1 MITLITHNNIG
12 SMKLYSILKDIILE
26 VASRMEVERAI
37 VNHERVRIYYDGDE
51 TLRPGERYIEPYV
64 LGLSKAGNPILRA
77 YQYKGVTD
85 TEQPGWKTF
94 RLDKMGDWD
103 ETNERPFDTPI
114 SDRVSNIPKYNPN
127 GDKSMIT
134 IYKQAKF

>member
-1 MITLITHNNIG
+1 
-12 SMKLYSILKDIILE
+12 MKLYSILNEVILE
-26 VASRMEVERAI
+26 AAERMEVERAI
-37 VNHERVRIYYDGDE
+37 VNHDRIRINYLGDD
-51 TLRPGERYIEPYV
+51 TIKAGERDIEPYV

-77 YQYKGVTD
+77 YQYRGVTD

-94 RLDKMGDWD
+94 RLDKIRDWD
-103 ETNERPFDTPI
+103 EMNDAPFRTPI
-114 SDRVSNIPKYNPN
+114 SDRVRDIPKYNPS

>member
-1 MITLITHNNIG
+1 
-12 SMKLYSILKDIILE
+12 MKLYSILNELILE
-26 VASRMEVERAI
+26 FASRTEVERSI
-37 VNHERVRIYYDGDE
+37 VNHDRIKIYYEGDE
-51 TLRPGERYIEPYV
+51 TETPGERFIEPYV

-77 YQYKGVTD
+77 YQYAGVTD

-94 RLDKMGDWD
+94 LLDKIRDWD
-103 ETNERPFDTPI
+103 EVGEVPFRTPI
-114 SDRVSNIPKYNPN
+114 SDRISTVPKYNPN

>member
-1 MITLITHNNIG
+1 
-12 SMKLYSILKDIILE
+12 MKLYSILNEVILE
-26 VASRMEVERAI
+26 VASRMEVEKSI
-37 VNHERVRIYYDGDE
+37 VDHERVRIYYDGDE

-94 RLDKMGDWD
+94 RLDRMADWD

-114 SDRVSNIPKYNPN
+114 SDRVRNIPKYNPN
-127 GDKSMIT
+127 GDKSMIS